1 MTNQLKRYCLVAATF
16 MLPLFAQAQDN
27 VGVGT
32 TTPDPSAILDLN
44 ATDKGILI
52 PRVTQAQRLAIVSP
66 AQGLLVYDISDNTFW
81 YFDGTVW
88 VQAIGLPGP
97 TGPTGPA
104 GPAGA
109 TGATGATG
117 VAGATGATGA
127 DGATGAA
134 GPTGATGVAGA
145 TGATGPAGAT
155 GVTGAT
161 GATGAT
167 GVAGATGATGAT
179 GPAGATGATGAT
191 GAQGPTGATGLNGA
205 TGSAG
210 ATGATGP
217 AGATGATGA
226 TGPAGSGNRVSA
238 LGSTDINMARTTTST
253 FVNMPNMSVT
263 ITPTG
268 NTATVHF
275 SASGT
280 YTGTRT
286 AAQFVVF
293 RVLVNG
299 AAVNGRGAAFAV
311 GAADFD
317 DIFGTESQNVWG
329 AAFSIPV
336 PVNAGAGNTITIQW
350 LFDSLYSNT
359 IYNNTATQMNAH
371 RSLIV
376 TE

>member
-1 MTNQLKRYCLVAATF
+1 MTNQLKRYFVVAVTF
-16 MLPLFAQAQDN
+16 MLPLIAQAQDN

-52 PRVTQAQRLAIVSP
+52 PRVTQAQRLAIVNP
-66 AQGLLVYDISDNTFW
+66 AQGLLVYDVSDNTFW

-104 GPAGA
+104 GAD
-109 TGATGATG
+109 
-117 VAGATGATGA
+117 GATGATGA
-127 DGATGAA
+127 DGATGATGA
-134 GPTGATGVAGA
+134 AGATGPAGA

-155 GVTGAT
+155 G
-161 GATGAT
+161 AT
-167 GVAGATGATGAT
+167 GVAGATGPAGATGAT

-191 GAQGPTGATGLNGA
+191 GLAGSTGATGATGPTGATGLAGA
-205 TGSAG
+205 TG

-226 TGPAGSGNRVSA
+226 TGPAGSGNKVTA
-238 LGSTDINMARTTTST
+238 IGTTDINMLRTTTGT
-253 FVNMPNMSVT
+253 WANMPGMSVSL
-263 ITPTG
+263 TPTG
-268 NTATVHF
+268 NSATVHF

-280 YTGTRT
+280 YTGTST

-293 RVLVNG
+293 RILVNG

-336 PVNAGAGNTITIQW
+336 PVTPGIGNTITIQW
-350 LFDSLYSNT
+350 LFDSLFSNT
-359 IYNNTATQMNAH
+359 IFNNVATQMNAH